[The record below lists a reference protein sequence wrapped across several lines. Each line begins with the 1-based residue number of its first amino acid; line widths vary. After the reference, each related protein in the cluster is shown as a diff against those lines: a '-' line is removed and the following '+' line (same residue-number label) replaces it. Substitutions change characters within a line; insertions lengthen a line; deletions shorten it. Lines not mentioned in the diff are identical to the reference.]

1 MSNEVPP
8 ELIIPICILIYSIVV
23 LVYAITYWIIIDI
36 MVTKKKLKL

>member
-8 ELIIPICILIYSIVV
+8 ELILPICILVYSVVV
-23 LVYAITYWIIIDI
+23 LVFTITYWIIIDI